1 MSVDVTTD
9 RTELGQAIRLVAGS
23 QLGAV
28 SFLSRHMGVGFKA
41 ASDLMDE
48 MEARGIVGPAHGSRA
63 RDVHVRA
70 CYRCGRVGTRGFYVR
85 APDWVTGN
93 RTACRSHDACAKR
106 SAAATAEPTA

>member
-1 MSVDVTTD
+1 MPDLVTDSPDLD
-9 RTELGQAIRLVAGS
+9 RAIRLVAGTR
-23 QLGAV
+23 LGAV
-28 SFLSRHMGVGFKA
+28 TLLTRHMKIPFA
-41 ASDLMDE
+41 AADQLLQQ

-93 RTACRSHDACAKR
+93 RTACRSHDACDRRQTAPAS
-106 SAAATAEPTA
+106 SAA